1 MMNNCEAST
10 NDGKHRWY
18 IDMFQWSDS
27 DMRHWNCSANCY
39 VGTCQKSFQW
49 RLVAMK
55 SSHTTDCH
63 KWNFVGWKQIWN
75 VLPSQDLSW
84 WRVFSSNKSYLANLV
99 LLLLIQLA
107 QFRHKR
113 NDKELSLSSSTRAF
127 NHLQTSFGCWMR
139 WALCTHE
146 EEKPVRETDGCIH
159 ECKKDLEKDS
169 WCCTDWKRKTG
180 KTS

>member
-1 MMNNCEAST
+1 MMDYCEASA
-10 NDGKHRWY
+10 NDGKHDISICSNDQTQIWDIEIVAQIVMLAPVRNY
-18 IDMFQWSDS
+18 FSDS
-27 DMRHWNCSANCY
+27 LS
-39 VGTCQKSFQW
+39 Q
-49 RLVAMK
+49 MK

-159 ECKKDLEKDS
+159 ECKKNPEKDC
-169 WCCTDWKRKTG
+169 WCCTD
-180 KTS
+180 

>member
-1 MMNNCEAST
+1 MTENTDDISICS
-10 NDGKHRWY
+10 NDQTQIWDIEIVAQIVMLAPVRNH
-18 IDMFQWSDS
+18 FSDGLS
-27 DMRHWNCSANCY
+27 
-39 VGTCQKSFQW
+39 Q
-49 RLVAMK
+49 MK

-159 ECKKDLEKDS
+159 ECKKDLEKDC
-169 WCCTDWKRKTG
+169 WCCIDWKRKTG